1 MKIKLPCSQ
10 FSFPRKLL
18 LILMKTFIFLLCITA
33 FGFSPKSSYSQDKIT
48 ISKDQVV
55 SINEVFHMIRE
66 QTDYKFIYST
76 NSFKN
81 TPKLQLRKGE
91 FFIEKLLK
99 RFIRKEDLV
108 FDISSDHIITIKKKT
123 DAASAISNAPTTT
136 QQLEIQGQVITALEN
151 TPLPGAS
158 VLEKGTVNG
167 VITDFDG
174 KFTLKVKNK
183 DAILVISYVGFATQE
198 IPVNGKTNLNII
210 LKEDTDSLDEVV
222 IVGFGRQKK
231 ISLTGAVS
239 TVDMEDMKTNP
250 TSSVSNAL
258 AGNVPGVIGMIQSG
272 QPGKNI
278 SEFWIR
284 GISTFGGGS
293 SPLVLI
299 DNIERDLNEL
309 NIEDVKSITVLK
321 DAAETAMYGSRG
333 ANGVILITTKRG
345 SDGKIQINFKDEF
358 IYNTRTITPDFV
370 DGITYAN
377 LLNEARITRNEGP
390 IYQPEELEILR
401 LGLDPD
407 LYPNVDWKDQLLK
420 DGSMTYRANLNM
432 SGGGPTSRFYVSGSY
447 INEGGMYKIDESLKN
462 DYDTNANYKRWNYR
476 LNADFNITPT
486 TIAKVGVAGS
496 ISKRN
501 SPGLGDVDF
510 WGSLF
515 GYSPIR
521 TPILYS
527 NGYVPSIGTGYQ
539 TNPWVMATQ
548 TGFNENW
555 VNKVQTNVTVEQ
567 DFNFITKGLRMRG
580 IVGYD
585 IQNTNNIQRRK
596 WPEQWRAARA
606 RDANGDLVFTHI
618 SDPAELNQSGNSS
631 GNRLEFYDLM
641 VNYDRSFGN
650 HNVGAALRFTR
661 DAFIQTVGLG
671 TDIKNGISRRNQAL
685 AGRLLYNWNDRYM
698 VNFNFGYT
706 GSENF
711 APGQQ
716 YGFFPAISFAWNIA
730 GEKFMKDHLSWINL
744 FKIRYSYGK
753 AGNDQL
759 AGGERFPYLYT
770 ISELFRRDS
779 DGNLIQPLEPTGGYQ
794 WADYGSDRYY
804 GGIIYSQVASSY
816 VTWEVATKQNLGFDI
831 ETRGGTANVDFFKEE
846 RSGIYMTRNFLPAMV
861 GLESIPR
868 ANVGIVK
875 SQGFDGRFQYQKQ
888 LGEVTLTARSN
899 ITYSKN
905 KIIERDEEN
914 NVYPYQNQEGFRVDQ
929 SRGLIALGLF
939 EDYDDIR
946 NSPTQTFGVY
956 QPGDIKYKDV
966 NGDGVIND
974 GDRVAIGATRRPN
987 LIYGLG
993 ASANWKGFGLGV
1005 HFQGAGKS
1013 TFSTFGKTVHAFSEG
1028 EWGQV
1033 MKGVM
1038 GDNRWIS
1045 ADISGDPSTEDP
1057 NASYPRLS
1065 FGPNPNNFRESTFWL
1080 RDGRYLRLKTVDF
1093 GYQLPK
1099 RLTSKIGVQNL
1110 RLYLVGTN
1118 LVTWSRFKLWDPELA
1133 TPRGED
1139 YPPIKSITMGISV
1152 NL

>member
-1 MKIKLPCSQ
+1 MLGDEETLTTPLQQIEIK
-10 FSFPRKLL
+10 
-18 LILMKTFIFLLCITA
+18 
-33 FGFSPKSSYSQDKIT
+33 
-48 ISKDQVV
+48 
-55 SINEVFHMIRE
+55 
-66 QTDYKFIYST
+66 
-76 NSFKN
+76 
-81 TPKLQLRKGE
+81 
-91 FFIEKLLK
+91 
-99 RFIRKEDLV
+99 
-108 FDISSDHIITIKKKT
+108 
-123 DAASAISNAPTTT
+123 
-136 QQLEIQGQVITALEN
+136 GQVLAALDN
-151 TPLPGAS
+151 APLPGAS
-158 VLEKGTVNG
+158 ILEKGTKNG
-167 VITDFDG
+167 AVTDFDG
-174 KFTLKVKNK
+174 NFTIKVTNEN
-183 DAILVISYVGFATQE
+183 AVLVVSYMGYTAQE
-198 IPVNGKTNLNII
+198 VPIKGKSKLEIV
-210 LKEDTDSLDEVV
+210 LSEAADSLDEVV
-222 IVGFGRQKK
+222 VVGFGEQKK

-239 TVDMEDMKTNP
+239 TVDLEDIKVNP

-258 AGNVPGVIGMIQSG
+258 IGNVPGIMGMIQSG

-293 SPLVLI
+293 NPLVLV
-299 DNIERDLNEL
+299 DNIERDINEL
-309 NIEDVKSITVLK
+309 NIEDIKTFTVLK

-345 SDGKIQINFKDEF
+345 SAGKIKINFKDEF

-370 DGITYAN
+370 DGLTYAN
-377 LLNEARITRNEGP
+377 LLNEARITRNEAP

-407 LYPNVDWKDQLLK
+407 LYPNVDWKDLLLR
-420 DGSMTYRANLNM
+420 DGAMTYRANLNM
-432 SGGGPTSRFYVSGSY
+432 SGGGPTSRYFVSGSY
-447 INEGGMYKIDESLKN
+447 VNEGGMYEVDKSLKD
-462 DYDTNANYKRWNYR
+462 DYNTNANYKRWNYR
-476 LNADFNITPT
+476 LNADFDITPT
-486 TIAKVGVAGS
+486 TVAKVGVAGS
-496 ISKRN
+496 LSKRN
-501 SPGLGDVDF
+501 SPGLGDADF
-510 WGSLF
+510 WGALF

-521 TPILYS
+521 TPVLYS
-527 NGYVPSIGTGYQ
+527 NGYVPAVGTGNQ

-555 VNKVQTNVTVEQ
+555 VNKVQTNITVEQ
-567 DFNFITKGLRMRG
+567 NFDFITKGLRMRG

-585 IQNTNNIQRRK
+585 IQNRNNIQRRK

-618 SDPAELNQSGNSS
+618 SNPSELTQSSNSS

-641 VNYDRSFGN
+641 VNYNRSFGK
-650 HNVGAALRFTR
+650 HHVGGAMRFTR
-661 DAFIQTVGLG
+661 DAFVQTVALG
-671 TDIKNGISRRNQAL
+671 SDIKNGISRRNQAL
-685 AGRLLYNWNDRYM
+685 AGRILYDWKNKYF

-711 APGQQ
+711 APGEQ
-716 YGFFPAISFAWNIA
+716 YGFFPAISGAWNIA
-730 GEKFMKDHLSWINL
+730 AEQFVKENVSWLKL

-770 ISELFRRDS
+770 ISELN
-779 DGNLIQPLEPTGGYQ
+779 GGGYQ
-794 WADYGSDRYY
+794 WADFGSDRSYN
-804 GGIIYSQVASSY
+804 GMIYSQVASSN

-831 ETRGGTANVDFFKEE
+831 RFKGITANLDLFNEE
-846 RSGIYMTRNFLPAMV
+846 RTGIYMQRNFLPDMV
-861 GLESIPR
+861 GLESTPR

-875 SQGFDGRFQYQKQ
+875 SRGLDGRLLYQKQ
-888 LGEVTLTARSN
+888 LGEFIVTARSN

-905 KIIERDEEN
+905 EIVERDEEN
-914 NVYPYQNQEGFRVDQ
+914 NVYAYQNEEGYRVNQ

-939 EDYDDIR
+939 KDYDDIR
-946 NSPTQTFGVY
+946 NSPTQNFGEY

-987 LIYGLG
+987 LIYGMG
-993 ASANWKGFGLGV
+993 ASATWKGFSLGV

-1013 TFSTFGKTVHAFSEG
+1013 TFPIYGKTVQAFREG

-1065 FGPNPNNFRESTFWL
+1065 FGDNRNNFRESTFWL
-1080 RDGRYLRLKTVDF
+1080 RDGRYLRLKTLDF
-1093 GYQLPK
+1093 GYKLPNS
-1099 RLTSKIGVQNL
+1099 LTNRIGINTV
-1110 RLYLVGTN
+1110 RLYVVGTN
-1118 LVTWSRFKLWDPELA
+1118 LITWSKFKLWDPELA
-1133 TPRGED
+1133 TPRGEG
-1139 YPPIKSITMGISV
+1139 YPPAKSITLGISL